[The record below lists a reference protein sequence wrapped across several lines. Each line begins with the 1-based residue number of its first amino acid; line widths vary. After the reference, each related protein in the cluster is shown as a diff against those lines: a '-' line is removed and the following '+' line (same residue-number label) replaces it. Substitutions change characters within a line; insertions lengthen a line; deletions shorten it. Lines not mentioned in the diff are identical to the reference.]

1 MADSS
6 GGLLLVLALSA
17 VALALALAWQR
28 KALGTQQRAMSQIEE
43 SLALSRRGVEL
54 GERMDARAE
63 EALRNQGEMLELLR
77 RSAGLRLLH
86 PQ

>member
-1 MADSS
+1 
-6 GGLLLVLALSA
+6 
-17 VALALALAWQR
+17 
-28 KALGTQQRAMSQIEE
+28 MSQIEE
-43 SLALSRRGVEL
+43 SLDLSRRGVEL
-54 GERMDARAE
+54 EERMAAMAE